1 MWTFLQIRRCIDE
14 RCRRIYD
21 LGTGI
26 LSMVAR
32 PDKPPVPLGF
42 GARNWD
48 FHKLLE
54 PGSQI
59 WVVTR
64 IANEFS
70 LVGRVAVQDILDRNG
85 ISQENWPKETAGLFA
100 KWRFVAIAD
109 PTNSEFF
116 ETNNAEPVMVKH
128 EIRFAQNR
136 TIIYRDAS
144 LKDSFKACIDQARET
159 VFLSYRWHE
168 GRRFAIALAREF
180 RRKGLSPGL
189 TRFPYRR
196 TRLSVNRESMRQG

>member
-1 MWTFLQIRRCIDE
+1 LNDKVALQGGATHCE
-14 RCRRIYD
+14 RFYKFGDVLMKDAVAYMTWERVVPWK
-21 LGTGI
+21 I

-85 ISQENWPKETAGLFA
+85 GTIREVEVMLLICPCSAHLVTK
-100 KWRFVAIAD
+100 IA
-109 PTNSEFF
+109 
-116 ETNNAEPVMVKH
+116 
-128 EIRFAQNR
+128 
-136 TIIYRDAS
+136 
-144 LKDSFKACIDQARET
+144 
-159 VFLSYRWHE
+159 
-168 GRRFAIALAREF
+168 
-180 RRKGLSPGL
+180 PGL
-189 TRFPYRR
+189 HYSP
-196 TRLSVNRESMRQG
+196 VG